1 MVASPLPLGALN
13 DGALLLW
20 WAQGFF
26 DKHLWLLQY
35 HIPVPSTVSLQPA
48 AVLSLRQ
55 SSEPWVPSPS
65 PYPHQ
70 QLHISGW
77 RNQVL
82 ARTLCA
88 GLSPFCPSQ
97 RVVVLSS
104 DPVILLFCLAW
115 SSHQWGGFPGCKL
128 FFFFSSLPGAQVSS
142 CFHFHFFPIVP
153 SSYIET
159 FPVLSGM
166 WGLLLIFY
174 TCSVRIF
181 LFEDVS
187 LMYLWEEVSFLS
199 CYSAILVGSPLW
211 AVFKNQIHFQ
221 KTKIQFPP
229 AAKMDEQRLDYPLT
243 LSLRHLPLSVPYKR
257 EGRA

>member
-1 MVASPLPLGALN
+1 MVGPGLLWQTPLVAAVPYSSPFNCLLTASSSPLPASV
-13 DGALLLW
+13 LW
-20 WAQGFF
+20 
-26 DKHLWLLQY
+26 
-35 HIPVPSTVSLQPA
+35 T
-48 AVLSLRQ
+48 LSSVTKPL
-55 SSEPWVPSPS
+55 PTP
-65 PYPHQ
+65 

-82 ARTLCA
+82 ARTLWA

-104 DPVILLFCLAW
+104 DPVILLFCPAW

-187 LMYLWEEVSFLS
+187 LMTVNIWVESVIAMIYLTSRDTQEGERHHHLS
-199 CYSAILVGSPLW
+199 IFKINA
-211 AVFKNQIHFQ
+211 FKNQN
-221 KTKIQFPP
+221 
-229 AAKMDEQRLDYPLT
+229 
-243 LSLRHLPLSVPYKR
+243 
-257 EGRA
+257 RAFLVAQW